1 MKQSKARGKVQ
12 LATARLATALPLHA
26 GIIAQWRLVEDS
38 SIATMAIGFQ
48 HGRLVLAFSPKFVES
63 LSLDEIAAVLSHE
76 TNHVLLGHCSR
87 EPVANENKR
96 AMTVAEEVTVN
107 EWAVG
112 PLPGEPILLADFP
125 SLPPN
130 ESTEDRYQ
138 RLRSVIPDTVQT
150 LDDHSRWEQ
159 LRGALSSAVVSTVI
173 AQVWSGLTPD
183 QKAKVNLPTAALKV
197 VEQAARDA
205 STLTVGG
212 GESSVPWQQ
221 VLRRYVGRE
230 LRRRPVFGR
239 VPRRLPHLVGIIPA
253 TSRSGS
259 KPVIMAVIDTSGS
272 MTASVLADISK
283 ELAVMTRT
291 HKVLVVEADD
301 KIRDVYPYR
310 PIGSVKGRSGTDF
323 RPALAPEFLQQHRP
337 DLVVYF
343 TDGRGK
349 APVDQPSLPVIW
361 CLTVGGR
368 QPCAWGRVVKMGCI

>member
-1 MKQSKARGKVQ
+1 MKYSKARGKVQ

-48 HGRLVLAFSPKFVES
+48 HGRLILSFSPKFVES

-87 EPVANENKR
+87 EPLVGENRK

-112 PLPGEPILLADFP
+112 PLPGDPIVLPDFP

-138 RLRSVIPDTVQT
+138 RLKSVIPDTVQT

-159 LRGALSSAVVSTVI
+159 LRGALSSAVVATVI
-173 AQVWSGLTPD
+173 ARVWSGLTPE
-183 QKAKVNLPTAALKV
+183 QKAKVNLPEAAIKL
-197 VEQAARDA
+197 VEKAARDA
-205 STLTVGG
+205 STLSFGC

-239 VPRRLPHLVGIIPA
+239 VPRRLPHLVGVIPA

-283 ELAVMTRT
+283 ELAVMSKT
-291 HKVLVVEADD
+291 HRVLVVEADD

-310 PIGSVKGRSGTDF
+310 PVETVKGRGGTDF
-323 RPALAPEFLQQHRP
+323 RPALAPEFLHQHRP

-343 TDGRGK
+343 TDGRGT
-349 APVDQPSLPVIW
+349 APVEQPSVPVIW

-368 QPCAWGRVVKMGCI
+368 HPCAWGRVVNMGCI